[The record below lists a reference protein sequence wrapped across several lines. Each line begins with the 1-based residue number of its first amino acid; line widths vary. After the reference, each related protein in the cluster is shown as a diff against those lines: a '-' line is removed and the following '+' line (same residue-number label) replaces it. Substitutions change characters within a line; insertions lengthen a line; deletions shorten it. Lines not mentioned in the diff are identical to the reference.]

1 MAIETSTAETRARP
15 RARRE
20 PWLDWMV
27 LPTLLVM
34 AVVVGYP
41 IIYTFVLSVQDFNL
55 LDFSPANYIGADNYA
70 KLAADPIFWRSLV
83 NTAIY
88 TFGSVGISALL
99 GLVLALLM
107 EDLGGAR
114 FRAIRAL
121 LLTPWAVPFVV
132 VAFLF
137 RYMYLQNGGV
147 INAVLLSTGIIN
159 EPVPWLN
166 SASLA
171 LPAVMVANI
180 WAMAPFFFLL
190 LSAALSAIPNEVIE
204 SARVDRARTWDMIW
218 HIKLPFLR
226 NPLLISSLLMVISN
240 FNDFAK
246 IWAMTQGGPG
256 YSTSTLVVYVYRLA
270 FQSFEFGYASAVGVI
285 WLAMLMVFAWI
296 YMRALRMENR

>member
-1 MAIETSTAETRARP
+1 MTADVITTNARARP

-27 LPTLLVM
+27 LPTLIVM

-41 IIYTFVLSVQDFNL
+41 VVYTILLSVQDYNL
-55 LDFSPANYIGADNYA
+55 LDFTPANYVGAQNYA
-70 KLAADPIFWRSLV
+70 KLAADSVFWQSLL

-88 TFGSVGISALL
+88 TFGSVGIAALL
-99 GLVLALLM
+99 GLVLALLT
-107 EDLGGAR
+107 ENLGGAR
-114 FRAIRAL
+114 FRAVRTL
-121 LLTPWAVPFVV
+121 LLMPWAVPFVV

-137 RYMYLQNGGV
+137 RYMYLQNGGI
-147 INAVLLSTGIIN
+147 INAVLLWAGIIN
-159 EPVPWLN
+159 DPVPWLN
-166 SASLA
+166 SAMLA

-190 LSAALSAIPNEVIE
+190 VSAALSAIPNEVIE
-204 SARVDRARTWDMIW
+204 SARVDRAGTWGMIW

-256 YSTSTLVVYVYRLA
+256 YSTSTLVIYVYRLA
-270 FQSFEFGYASAVGVI
+270 FESFEFGYASAVGVI
-285 WLAMLMVFAWI
+285 WLVMLMALAWL
-296 YMRALRMENR
+296 YMRALRMEKR